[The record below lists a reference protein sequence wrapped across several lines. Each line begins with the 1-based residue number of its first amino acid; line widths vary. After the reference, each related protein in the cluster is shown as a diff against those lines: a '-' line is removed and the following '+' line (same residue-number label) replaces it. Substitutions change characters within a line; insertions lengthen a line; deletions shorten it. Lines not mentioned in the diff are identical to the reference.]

1 MKCTSTNIFQYGI
14 ILHVHVSDGIILHVR
29 LTDVDHGFNIDIVY
43 VSDGIILHVRLMD
56 VDHGFIIDIV
66 YVSDVRTSLVHCK

>member
-1 MKCTSTNIFQYGI
+1 MY
-14 ILHVHVSDGIILHVR
+14 VSDGIILHVR